1 MLCFNISKTNK
12 RHFVS
17 DQVWQLNEVESWL
30 LLPQMSVFRVLGIY
44 NFVDRVEIDLESKT
58 SELKTNL
65 ETQSQNFQEEVDE
78 LKSLQ
83 KETSK
88 IIDQKI
94 ETHIEKNIDPKIV
107 KLEEDFGKQL
117 ESFETKIEN
126 QQKVLENQTN
136 EKINQN
142 EILIEKS
149 LDTAEKKITDQR
161 LAQIDQVKQIFNTQ
175 ISGLE
180 ESFERK
186 LKSMEETIENLNND
200 KVKVN

>member
-1 MLCFNISKTNK
+1 MLTL
-12 RHFVS
+12 VS
-17 DQVWQLNEVESWL
+17 TTVWADHSDI

-44 NFVDRVEIDLESKT
+44 NFVDRVETDLESKT

-94 ETHIEKNIDPKIV
+94 ETHLEKNIDPKIV
-107 KLEEDFGKQL
+107 KLEEDFGEQL

-126 QQKVLENQTN
+126 QQKVLENRTI

-161 LAQIDQVKQIFNTQ
+161 LAQIDQVKQIFTTQ
-175 ISGLE
+175 ITGLE

>member
-1 MLCFNISKTNK
+1 MLVEIKKT
-12 RHFVS
+12 HQS
-17 DQVWQLNEVESWL
+17 DII
-30 LLPQMSVFRVLGIY
+30 LPQMSVFRVLGIY
-44 NFVDRVEIDLESKT
+44 NFVDRVETDLESKT

-94 ETHIEKNIDPKIV
+94 ETHLEKNIGPKIV

-117 ESFETKIEN
+117 EIFETKIEN
-126 QQKVLENQTN
+126 QQKVLENRTI

-161 LAQIDQVKQIFNTQ
+161 LAQIDQVKQTFTTQ
-175 ISGLE
+175 ITGLE

-186 LKSMEETIENLNND
+186 LKSMEKTIGNLNND

>member
-1 MLCFNISKTNK
+1 MSLMLVELKSTHHSDIS
-12 RHFVS
+12 
-17 DQVWQLNEVESWL
+17 
-30 LLPQMSVFRVLGIY
+30 LPQMSVFRVLGIY
-44 NFVDRVEIDLESKT
+44 NFVDRVETDLESKT

-65 ETQSQNFQEEVDE
+65 ETQSQNFQEQVDE

-94 ETHIEKNIDPKIV
+94 KTHLEKNIDPKIV

-126 QQKVLENQTN
+126 QQKVLENRTN

-149 LDTAEKKITDQR
+149 LDTVEKKITDQR
-161 LAQIDQVKQIFNTQ
+161 LAQIDQVKQTFNTQ
-175 ISGLE
+175 ITGLE

-186 LKSMEETIENLNND
+186 LKSMQKTIGNLNND